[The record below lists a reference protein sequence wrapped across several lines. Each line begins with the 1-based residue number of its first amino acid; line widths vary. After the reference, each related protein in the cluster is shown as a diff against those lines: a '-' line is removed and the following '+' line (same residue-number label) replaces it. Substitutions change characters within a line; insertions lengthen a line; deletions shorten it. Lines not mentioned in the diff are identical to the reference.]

1 MFPDLT
7 RDDVFRLETRRL
19 WLRWPRQIDGQAV
32 SHLAGEK
39 DVALMTASI
48 PYPYPPEKA
57 DAFVLSSRRGNMEGT
72 SLTLAISPKGKP
84 GTLIGL
90 LSLTPAGEGVGGAA
104 RAELGFWLGRPYWG
118 EGFMTEAVQAMIDAY
133 FSIAGGAEIV
143 ASVRVINPNS
153 RRVLEKCG
161 FVHQAS
167 GLRDL
172 PARGGRYPVD
182 EFRLERRNWASLK
195 SWRETGISTLA
206 GGTRG
211 DTDMA
216 MAAE

>member
-32 SHLAGEK
+32 ARLAGEK

-57 DAFVLSSRRGNMEGT
+57 DAFVLASRRENMEGT

-90 LSLTPAGEGVGGAA
+90 VSLTPDGPGV
-104 RAELGFWLGRPYWG
+104 AELGFWLGRPYWG
-118 EGFMTEAVQAMIDAY
+118 EGFMTEAVEAMIDAY
-133 FSIAGGAEIV
+133 FSIAGGEAIV
-143 ASVRVINPNS
+143 ASTQVVNLNS

-161 FVHQAS
+161 FAHLGS
-167 GLRDL
+167 GSRDL
-172 PARGGRYPVD
+172 PARGGSHPVE
-182 EFRLERRNWASLK
+182 EFRLDRRGWSALKERREAGLTN
-195 SWRETGISTLA
+195 LA
-206 GGTRG
+206 GGARG
-211 DTDMA
+211 HSDMA
-216 MAAE
+216 LAAE